1 MNKKTN
7 KPDHLMLNKHAK
19 DQFQILVVPATMA
32 VETATNFSS
41 LKNRLEKS
49 DRYAKKNEQPPKY
62 RRLRSYELK
71 YAHTRQKSKL

>member
-7 KPDHLMLNKHAK
+7 KPDHLMLNKHAI
-19 DQFQILVVPATMA
+19 DQFKILVVPATMA

-49 DRYAKKNEQPPKY
+49 DRYAKKMSN
-62 RRLRSYELK
+62 RLSIGGCARMS
-71 YAHTRQKSKL
+71 